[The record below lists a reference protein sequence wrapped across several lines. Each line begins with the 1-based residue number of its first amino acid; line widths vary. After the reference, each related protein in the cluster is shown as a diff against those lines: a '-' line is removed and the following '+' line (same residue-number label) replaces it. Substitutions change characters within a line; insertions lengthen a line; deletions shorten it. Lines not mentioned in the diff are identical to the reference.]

1 MTLGLPFF
9 ISYGFASGLRMF
21 VQLVHHRLLDHLA
34 PVRARDLLL
43 QVDAHLD
50 ALPQLPD
57 EAHVHVGLEQRARD
71 VAEDRVQDV
80 LVDDRHEVEPLHRV
94 LQLHAELGENHR
106 RSPARSARSL
116 PRAAARGLVQCV
128 CVGDCPRA
136 LACEMGP
143 ASHGVRNGAAGW
155 NHQRAAS
162 CCTSATVTSALP
174 PHASSSTSRARSAR
188 GACAER
194 TRGRGGRCRE
204 IASARPR
211 RPPPLWLYSKGA
223 RAV

>member
-1 MTLGLPFF
+1 MC
-9 ISYGFASGLRMF
+9 
-21 VQLVHHRLLDHLA
+21 
-34 PVRARDLLL
+34 VRR
-43 QVDAHLD
+43 
-50 ALPQLPD
+50 
-57 EAHVHVGLEQRARD
+57 
-71 VAEDRVQDV
+71 
-80 LVDDRHEVEPLHRV
+80 
-94 LQLHAELGENHR
+94 
-106 RSPARSARSL
+106 
-116 PRAAARGLVQCV
+116 
-128 CVGDCPRA
+128 DCPRA

-155 NHQRAAS
+155 NHERAAS

-211 RPPPLWLYSKGA
+211 RPPPLWLYSKGSA
-223 RAV
+223 RRVSSSRRAESKEMYGATEPRGCRSDHQISCAGQKKKTRAIGPQTQRRGGRRARPGHLHGWRGWARNRRSTSQGRVSTSARFGQLKAAPGLLILARENAPPTPEPGARRRDLRSHP